1 MIYIKYF
8 VIFSIIISGV
18 LAMSSWDI
26 NIERDR
32 KNAAGTMLVDI
43 AKELVQRSASTS
55 QVLNL
60 NLSSLLLL
68 LVLKA
73 VVYGAGYL
81 GGHNNFNNFNAR
93 GLEDD
98 MVSEGEVALA
108 VGFLIGDT
116 CLYRAACEVP
126 QTAKEYLGAAEMIL
140 QAIKLM
146 PQTSKLDEKYEKKM
160 TDFRK
165 AIEYGTAGHC
175 PSEYNCKKENI
186 DRFLRPE

>member
-1 MIYIKYF
+1 MNN
-8 VIFSIIISGV
+8 
-18 LAMSSWDI
+18 WEI

-73 VVYGAGYL
+73 VVFGAGYM
-81 GGHNNFNNFNAR
+81 GGKNNFNAR

-98 MVSEGEVALA
+98 VVSEGEVALA

-146 PQTSKLDEKYEKKM
+146 PQTSKLDEKYEKKI
-160 TDFRK
+160 TEFQK
-165 AIEYGTAGHC
+165 AIEYGSAGQC

-186 DRFLRPE
+186 DKFLRPE